1 MARPRELY
9 NTPAPQAMSM
19 MGQGIADAYARAG
32 EIEGKGMLAM
42 GQGIAQGLTSAA
54 ASVASYMKEAKQLEA
69 QNKSYENFL
78 NNKVGQ
84 SMLGYTPEQ
93 SQQLIGEAKKLSLEG
108 GIRAGN
114 DFLNLAV
121 GGRLQQQNK
130 LQLVNAEAAGRALGA
145 QKPPL
150 DLSGVGAALDSI
162 WNPKSTGSQTPAA
175 VVPVDQSMQ
184 GQDTT
189 QPATDLA
196 EFLRRKG
203 WSGRGPVPEALM
215 REFNASQPF
224 PNSY

>member
-32 EIEGKGMLAM
+32 EIEGKGMMAM
-42 GQGIAQGLTSAA
+42 GQGIAQGITSAA
-54 ASVASYMKEAKQLEA
+54 SSVASYMKEAKQLES

-84 SMLGYTPEQ
+84 SMLGYTPED
-93 SQQLIGEAKKLSLEG
+93 SQQLIEQAKKLSLEG

-130 LQLVNAEAAGRALGA
+130 LQLVNAAHGPKRMPTNLGSIEKGIDDILNLSDDGFSPRPVTPPQA
-145 QKPPL
+145 QPQYATQ
-150 DLSGVGAALDSI
+150 DA
-162 WNPKSTGSQTPAA
+162 TTPAMTL
-175 VVPVDQSMQ
+175 S
-184 GQDTT
+184 
-189 QPATDLA
+189 
-196 EFLRRKG
+196 EFLRQRG
-203 WSGRGPVPEALM
+203 WRGPGAIPPALM
-215 REFNASQPF
+215 AEWNALTGQ
-224 PNSY
+224 

>member
-9 NTPAPQAMSM
+9 SGAAPQAMSM
-19 MGQGIADAYARAG
+19 MGAGIADAYANAG
-32 EIEGKGMLAM
+32 RIEGQGMTAM
-42 GQGIAQGLTSAA
+42 GQGIAQGITSAA
-54 ASVASYMKEAKQLEA
+54 SSVASYMKEAKQLES

-78 NNKVGQ
+78 NNEVGR

-93 SQQLIGEAKKLSLEG
+93 SQQLIGQARKLSMDG

-130 LQLVNAEAAGRALGA
+130 LQLVKEEAAGRAFGA

-150 DLSGVGAALDSI
+150 DLSGVGAAIDSI
-162 WNPKSTGSQTPAA
+162 WNPKATGSQAPAA
-175 VVPVDQSMQ
+175 VVPVDQSMPR
-184 GQDTT
+184 QDTT

-196 EFLRRKG
+196 KFIRDRLG
-203 WSGRGPVPEALM
+203 YIPSVIPPALM
-215 REFNASQPF
+215 AEWNALTGQ
-224 PNSY
+224 

>member
-1 MARPRELY
+1 MARPREPY

-32 EIEGKGMLAM
+32 EIEGKGMMAM

-54 ASVASYMKEAKQLEA
+54 SSVASYMKEAKQLEA

-84 SMLGYTPEQ
+84 SMLGYTPED
-93 SQQLIGEAKKLSLEG
+93 SQQLIEQAKKLSLEG

-130 LQLVNAEAAGRALGA
+130 LQLVKEEAAGRAFGA
-145 QKPPL
+145 QKPPML
-150 DLSGVGAALDSI
+150 NNPDDIFGSIFSGTPVA
-162 WNPKSTGSQTPAA
+162 PKTPAA
-175 VVPVDQSMQ
+175 VVPVDQSMP

-196 EFLRRKG
+196 AFLRQRG
-203 WSGRGPVPEALM
+203 WNGRGPVPQALM
-215 REFNASQPF
+215 NEYNALIGR
-224 PNSY
+224 

>member
-1 MARPRELY
+1 MARPRELFSGA
-9 NTPAPQAMSM
+9 APQAMSQ
-19 MGQGIADAYARAG
+19 MGAGIADAYANAG
-32 EIEGKGMLAM
+32 RIEGQGMQAL

-54 ASVASYMKEAKQLEA
+54 SSVASYMKEAKQLEA

-84 SMLGYTPEQ
+84 SMLGYTPED
-93 SQQLIGEAKKLSLEG
+93 SQQLIEQAKKLSLEG

-130 LQLVNAEAAGRALGA
+130 LQLVKEEAAGRAFGA
-145 QKPPL
+145 QKPPML
-150 DLSGVGAALDSI
+150 NNPDDIFGSIFSGTPVA
-162 WNPKSTGSQTPAA
+162 PKTPAA
-175 VVPVDQSMQ
+175 VVPVDQSMP

-196 EFLRRKG
+196 AFLRQRG
-203 WSGRGPVPEALM
+203 WNGRGPVPQALM
-215 REFNASQPF
+215 NEYNALIGS
-224 PNSY
+224 

>member
-1 MARPRELY
+1 
-9 NTPAPQAMSM
+9 
-19 MGQGIADAYARAG
+19 
-32 EIEGKGMLAM
+32 MLAM

-54 ASVASYMKEAKQLEA
+54 SSIAGYMKEAKQLEA

-93 SQQLIGEAKKLSLEG
+93 SQQLIGEARKLSMDG

-130 LQLVNAEAAGRALGA
+130 LQLVKEEAAGRAFGA
-145 QKPPL
+145 QKPPML
-150 DLSGVGAALDSI
+150 NNPDDIFGSIFSGTPVA
-162 WNPKSTGSQTPAA
+162 PKTPAA
-175 VVPVDQSMQ
+175 VVPVDQSMP

-196 EFLRRKG
+196 AFLRQRG
-203 WSGRGPVPEALM
+203 WNGRGPVPQALM
-215 REFNASQPF
+215 NEYNALIGR
-224 PNSY
+224 

>member
-1 MARPRELY
+1 MAKPRELY

-19 MGQGIADAYARAG
+19 MGQGIADAYANVGR
-32 EIEGKGMLAM
+32 IEGQGMQAL
-42 GQGIAQGLTSAA
+42 GQGIAQGITSAA
-54 ASVASYMKEAKQLEA
+54 SSVASYMKEAKQLEA

-84 SMLGYTPEQ
+84 SMLGYTPQ
-93 SQQLIGEAKKLSLEG
+93 DSQQLIEQAKKLSLEG

-130 LQLVNAEAAGRALGA
+130 LQLVKEEAAGRALVA

-162 WNPKSTGSQTPAA
+162 WSPKPTGSQTPAA

-196 EFLRRKG
+196 TFLRQRG
-203 WSGRGPVPEALM
+203 WSGRGPVPQALM
-215 REFNASQPF
+215 DEYNASLRR
-224 PNSY
+224 

>member
-19 MGQGIADAYARAG
+19 MGQGIADAYANAG
-32 EIEGKGMLAM
+32 RIEGQGMMAM

-54 ASVASYMKEAKQLEA
+54 SAVAGYMKEAKQLES

-93 SQQLIGEAKKLSLEG
+93 SQQLIGEARKLSMDG

-130 LQLVNAEAAGRALGA
+130 LQLVKEEAAGRAFGA
-145 QKPPL
+145 QKPPML
-150 DLSGVGAALDSI
+150 NNPDDIFGSIFSGTPVA
-162 WNPKSTGSQTPAA
+162 PKTPAA
-175 VVPVDQSMQ
+175 VVPVDQSIP

-196 EFLRRKG
+196 AFLRQRG
-203 WSGRGPVPEALM
+203 WNGRGPVPQALM
-215 REFNASQPF
+215 NEYNALIGR
-224 PNSY
+224 